1 MPAGTKV
8 AKAEAALKRSA
19 GKKGVRDKDAYVFGT
34 LNKMGLMHG
43 NKPTKR
49 GLRKAPPVKHSLM
62 RR

>member
-8 AKAEAALKRSA
+8 AKAEAALKRGAS
-19 GKKGVRDKDAYVFGT
+19 KKGVRDKGAYVFGT

-43 NKPTKR
+43 NKATAR
-49 GLRKAPPVKHSLM
+49 GLKKATPVKHSLM